1 MLHQLPPVVVLVF
14 HMEGCPACEQF
25 LPKFRAIAPHYG
37 PLSENSYMA
46 VTGRGVPSGI
56 YDANKFDPLAERF
69 DIRATPTMLVARRQ
83 ERPVREEGD
92 LDERT
97 IHGMFQWA
105 LAQQRQMQQRQMA
118 GWGWR

>member
-14 HMEGCPACEQF
+14 HMDGCPACEAF

-37 PLSENSYMA
+37 PLSENGYMA

-56 YDANKFDPLAERF
+56 YDANKCDPLAEHF
-69 DIRATPTMLVARRQ
+69 NIRATPTMIVARRQ
-83 ERPVREEGD
+83 ASQLREEGD

-97 IHGMFQWA
+97 IHLMFQSA
-105 LAQQRQMQQRQMA
+105 QRQLQ
-118 GWGWR
+118 GWRY